1 MLESLNE
8 SISGSDSSSDDSGE
22 LTDNTVD
29 PLAVLLKKKTVPA
42 SPNADDSL
50 RSSATKGPGKAPL
63 IWFTSPLLPPSTSLG
78 VYRCLFS
85 TAEQADAS
93 YLTALHSKQLS
104 THAKGKAP
112 HIFLCMIGGGH
123 FAAMIVSLAPKVSKR
138 HAAGVDER
146 QAVVIAHKTFHRYTT
161 RRKQGGAQSTNDT
174 AKGVANS
181 AGAQI
186 RRYNEQVLTVEIRE
200 LLSGWKEYLNT
211 AELLF
216 VRATGTANRRTLF
229 GEGAPIQ
236 SDDPRVRGFPFTT
249 RRATQSELTRCFVE
263 LTRMKISRIDTSAIA
278 TLDSKP
284 VEAPAVKSAK
294 PAPQKLTKEEES
306 AILHSTQLT
315 ALIRRSKAPAVL
327 SYLIA
332 NSLSPDY
339 TFTPPNAHTPTLL
352 HLAAS
357 SNSPPVVLALLTKS
371 RANPTLTTPS
381 QPKPPFELSGDR
393 ATRDAF
399 RLARAELGET
409 TWDWAIASVPAPLTK
424 AEVASREQREKESE
438 GKEEKERRE
447 KEVQR
452 LKLKEAERGAAS
464 TPQAGRGGRNLGAS
478 VQMVLG
484 RREEEERGLTQEGKM
499 RLERERRARAAEER
513 IKRLV
518 ERKG

>member
-8 SISGSDSSSDDSGE
+8 SISGSDSSSDDDGG
-22 LTDNTVD
+22 LADNAAD
-29 PLAVLLKKKTVPA
+29 PLAALLKKQAILAP
-42 SPNADDSL
+42 DDVDTPQ
-50 RSSATKGPGKAPL
+50 SSATKGPGKAPL

-78 VYRCLFS
+78 VYRGLFS
-85 TAEQADAS
+85 NTEQADAS
-93 YLTALHSKQLS
+93 YLPALHSKQLS
-104 THAKGKAP
+104 AHAKGKVP

-123 FAAMIVSLAPKVSKR
+123 FAAMIISLAPKISKR
-138 HAAGVDER
+138 HTTGVDER
-146 QAVVIAHKTFHRYTT
+146 QPAVIAHKTFHRYTT

-186 RRYNEQVLTVEIRE
+186 RRYNEQALAAEIRE
-200 LLSGWKEYLNT
+200 LLSEWKEYLDT

-216 VRATGTANRRTLF
+216 VRATGTANRRILF
-229 GEGAPIQ
+229 GQGAPMR
-236 SDDPRVRGFPFTT
+236 SNDPRVRGFPFTT

-263 LTRMKISRIDTSAIA
+263 LTRMKISRIDTSALAVLESQSVETPAI
-278 TLDSKP
+278 KP
-284 VEAPAVKSAK
+284 TK
-294 PAPQKLTKEEES
+294 PAPPKLTKEEEV

-327 SYLIA
+327 SYLTA

-339 TFTPPNAHTPTLL
+339 TFTPPNIHTPTLL

-371 RANPTLTTPS
+371 HANPTLTTSS

-399 RLARAELGET
+399 RLARAELGEAV
-409 TWDWAIASVPAPLTK
+409 WDWAAASVPTPLTK
-424 AEVASREQREKESE
+424 AEVASREQREKELES
-438 GKEEKERRE
+438 KEEKDRRE

-452 LKLKEAERGAAS
+452 LKLEEAERRATS
-464 TPQAGRGGRNLGAS
+464 RPQAGRGGRNLGAS

-484 RREEEERGLTQEGKM
+484 RREEDERGLTQEVRM

-513 IKRLV
+513 IRRLQ
-518 ERKG
+518 GQ

>member
-8 SISGSDSSSDDSGE
+8 SISGSDSSSDDDGGSKDS
-22 LTDNTVD
+22 TAD
-29 PLAVLLKKKTVPA
+29 PLATLLKKQAVLV
-42 SPNADDSL
+42 SDDVHAPQSL
-50 RSSATKGPGKAPL
+50 ATKGPGKAPL

-78 VYRCLFS
+78 VYRGLFS
-85 TAEQADAS
+85 TTEQDDAS
-93 YLTALHSKQLS
+93 YLSSLHSKQLS
-104 THAKGKAP
+104 THTKGKEP

-138 HAAGVDER
+138 HATGVDER
-146 QAVVIAHKTFHRYTT
+146 QAAVIAHKTFHRYTT
-161 RRKQGGAQSTNDT
+161 RRKQGGAQSANDT
-174 AKGVANS
+174 AKGFANS

-186 RRYNEQVLTVEIRE
+186 RRYNEQALTAEIRE
-200 LLSGWKEYLNT
+200 LLSGWKEYLDT

-229 GEGAPIQ
+229 GEGAPMR
-236 SDDPRVRGFPFTT
+236 SNDPRVRGFPFTT

-263 LTRMKISRIDTSAIA
+263 LTRMKISRIDTSALA
-278 TLDSKP
+278 VLDSQS
-284 VEAPAVKSAK
+284 VEAPAVKPAK
-294 PAPQKLTKEEES
+294 PAPPKLTREEEV

-327 SYLIA
+327 SYLTT

-371 RANPTLTTPS
+371 RANPTLTTSS

-399 RLARAELGET
+399 RLARAELGEAV
-409 TWDWAIASVPAPLTK
+409 WDWAAASVPTPLTK
-424 AEVASREQREKESE
+424 AEVTSREQREKESE
-438 GKEEKERRE
+438 SKEEKDRRE

-452 LKLKEAERGAAS
+452 LRLEEAERGAAS
-464 TPQAGRGGRNLGAS
+464 TKQAGRGGRNLGAS

-484 RREEEERGLTQEGKM
+484 RREEDERGLTQEGRM

-513 IKRLV
+513 IKRLQ
-518 ERKG
+518 GQ